1 MKSVLS
7 VSTGHCLA
15 AAAWQILLCKP
26 LLLGQNCA
34 LTAWLLLLT
43 LLLTA
48 AYSASCCCLSRI
60 VLTDWCQ
67 GKQVEPEQID
77 REGGDRL

>member
-15 AAAWQILLCKP
+15 AAAWQILLCKLLM

-34 LTAWLLLLT
+34 HILVAVQL
-43 LLLTA
+43 
-48 AYSASCCCLSRI
+48 
-60 VLTDWCQ
+60 
-67 GKQVEPEQID
+67 QVEPEQID
-77 REGGDRL
+77 REGGDRLLGKI